1 MQERER
7 RVVSS
12 FDRDVPG
19 SRRLTV
25 NPFTAPAGKISG
37 LKGARTRQ
45 QTVYF
50 PVLSLFYFKCYAFLK
65 KLLFIRLC
73 EKEKAK
79 A

>member
-50 PVLSLFYFKCYAFLK
+50 PVLSLFYFLGAGIAQWLEH
-65 KLLFIRLC
+65 RTRD
-73 EKEKAK
+73 
-79 A
+79 